1 MRSRSRGDEIRVGA
15 PTLSRTA
22 DGRWRVGAVV
32 DGVEVHFTADV
43 PLAAN
48 GDAWAVAMLLPTSRS
63 RATLRI
69 ESDLD
74 ARLNGNFAAIQAI
87 AKRSWGYK
95 GGRIVAEKLID
106 RPPAAGRA
114 MFFTC
119 GVDSFYTLRKRLG
132 EVDRLVFVRG
142 LNIDLVDLEDE
153 ARFAPVSKGI
163 TAVAAALGM
172 PISFCETNLRVDPT
186 FCRVGWERSHV
197 AAVAAAAHALA
208 PNAARFYLAA
218 SETGLPWLGTDPTLD
233 PLWSS
238 SAVEIVNDGSEA
250 VRLDK
255 VRAIADWPLVH
266 RHLRVCWRSGDG
278 VLNCGTCRKC
288 VGTQIRFD
296 IAGARDRLET
306 FPRHPL
312 IELVDAIP
320 WIERRQTKLW
330 TDLAAHVHDTGL
342 VAAIERLVARRP
354 SAIEQLQKRGIWM
367 RQSAAGRRV
376 RGLAKKLLVPARR
389 PH

>member
-1 MRSRSRGDEIRVGA
+1 MNSRSLGREIKVGA
-15 PTLSRTA
+15 PTLARTA
-22 DGRWRVGAVV
+22 ADRWRVGSII
-32 DGVEVHFTADV
+32 DGVEAFFSADV

-48 GDAWAVAMLLPTSRS
+48 GDAWATAMLLPTAKSG
-63 RATLRI
+63 ATLRL
-69 ESDLD
+69 EADLD
-74 ARLNGNFAAIQAI
+74 ERLERNFAAIQSI
-87 AKRSWGYK
+87 ARRAWRFK
-95 GGRIVAEKLID
+95 GGRVAAVSRRE
-106 RPPAAGRA
+106 RSPAGGRA

-142 LNIDLVDLEDE
+142 LNINLVDLADE
-153 ARFAPVSKGI
+153 ARFAPAREGI
-163 TAVAAALGM
+163 AAVAAALGM
-172 PISFCETNLRVDPT
+172 PVSFCETNLRVHPT
-186 FCRVGWERSHV
+186 FSRVGWEVTHV

-208 PNAARFYLAA
+208 PIAGRFYLSS
-218 SETGLPWLGTDPTLD
+218 SETGLPLGTDPTLD

-255 VRAIADWPLVH
+255 IRAIADWPLVH
-266 RHLRVCWRSGDG
+266 RHLRVCWRSDG
-278 VLNCGTCRKC
+278 GALNCGTCRKC
-288 VGTQIRFD
+288 VGTQIRFE

-312 IELVDAIP
+312 VALVDEIP

-330 TDLAAHVHDTGL
+330 TDLAAQVRDARL
-342 VAAIERLVARRP
+342 VSAIERMIARRP
-354 SAIEQLQKRGIWM
+354 SAIERLQARGVWM
-367 RQSAAGRRV
+367 RRSAAGRRV
-376 RGLAKKLLVPARR
+376 RGFAKKLLVPARR